1 LVRLAVAPHR
11 AHHLAAHQVDDGNE
25 DHETSAAMT
34 RVWVVEYLSAGG
46 SMAGDAELLAQGTAM
61 RDAMAADLLACAD
74 CDVSVAACAHT
85 RDAPPG
91 AQTLLARDGEDPL
104 EFVARAQH
112 GFDAVW
118 VVAPETGGLL
128 LRCAQAVAPP
138 RWLGC
143 TPAAIALA
151 TSKRATVERLATQG
165 LLTPLGFTDDPTVRR
180 WVVKPDDGAGA
191 VATRVHADLGS
202 ARADQA
208 DRAGE
213 GASAWLEPW
222 VDGQALSLSLLCNGH
237 GAELLSVNRQHI
249 EVDADGRLGFHGVA
263 LNVLPPADPRR
274 AELASLAA
282 QVVQAVPGLR
292 GFVGI
297 DIVWHARRGPVVIE
311 INPRLTS
318 AYVGLPAAL
327 GRPLAAEVLAAC
339 GREAAH
345 A

>member
-1 LVRLAVAPHR
+1 
-11 AHHLAAHQVDDGNE
+11 
-25 DHETSAAMT
+25 MT

-46 SMAGDAELLAQGTAM
+46 SMEGDAELLAQGSAM

-74 CDVSVAACAHT
+74 CDVSVAACART
-85 RDAPPG
+85 RDVPSG
-91 AQTLLARDGEDPL
+91 VQTLVVRDGEDPL
-104 EFVARAQH
+104 ALLARSQH

-128 LRCAQAVAPP
+128 LRCAQTVAPP

-143 TPAAIALA
+143 TTAAIALA
-151 TSKRATVERLATQG
+151 TSKQATVERLAAQG
-165 LLTPLGFTDDPTVRR
+165 LLTPLGFADDRTVRR

-202 ARADQA
+202 ARSDHA
-208 DRAGE
+208 DRMAE
-213 GASAWLEPW
+213 GAPAWLEPW
-222 VDGQALSLSLLCNGH
+222 VDGEALSLSLLCDGH
-237 GAELLSVNRQHI
+237 GAELLSVNRQH
-249 EVDADGRLGFHGVA
+249 VQMNADGLLGFHGVA
-263 LNVLPPADPRR
+263 LNVLPPTDPRR

-282 QVVQAVPGLR
+282 QVARAVPGLR

-297 DIVWHARRGPVVIE
+297 DVVWHARRGPVVIE
-311 INPRLTS
+311 INPRVTS
-318 AYVGLPAAL
+318 AYVGLSAAL
-327 GRPLAAEVLAAC
+327 GRPLAADVLAAC